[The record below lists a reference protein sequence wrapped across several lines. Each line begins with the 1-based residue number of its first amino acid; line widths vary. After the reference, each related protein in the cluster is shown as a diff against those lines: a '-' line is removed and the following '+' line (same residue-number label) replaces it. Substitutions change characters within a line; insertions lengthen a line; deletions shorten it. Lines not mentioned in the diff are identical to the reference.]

1 MKQPIN
7 DGNKYKYRF
16 TASVDEDTYERVRYW
31 ASKSSLSINEW
42 LREAIELY
50 IRYLN
55 KDYDLPVLE
64 IQRLNQLID
73 SISVL
78 SSNVGSLEKVIV
90 SGFDSLISLTRGD
103 NYLLDE
109 DDGELDEIRPTYIT
123 EGGEQYDNI

>member
-1 MKQPIN
+1 MNKLLYDNIN
-7 DGNKYKYRF
+7 RKYRF

-109 DDGELDEIRPTYIT
+109 DDGELDEIRPTYIS

>member
-1 MKQPIN
+1 MGQFMYDEIN
-7 DGNKYKYRF
+7 RKNRF
-16 TASVDEDTYERVRYW
+16 TASVEKGTYERVRYW
-31 ASKSSLSINEW
+31 ASKGSLSINEW

-123 EGGEQYDNI
+123 EGGEQYDNV